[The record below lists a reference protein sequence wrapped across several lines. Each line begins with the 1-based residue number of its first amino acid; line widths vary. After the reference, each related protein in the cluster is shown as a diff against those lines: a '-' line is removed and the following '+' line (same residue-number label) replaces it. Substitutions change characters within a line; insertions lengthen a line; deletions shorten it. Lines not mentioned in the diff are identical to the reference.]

1 MSTNDKKVPA
11 ARTISPEQGDADGA
25 GKPRFE
31 EFEITGP
38 EGKTVTIR
46 RNIETG
52 EQTVKGDAM
61 QRGDRPGVADEI
73 SLRVERGEVG
83 KDKFPPPIPEPV
95 REPAAVTVEA
105 DGTTVSA
112 VLPVSHEDVATP
124 AEVKRRSRQ
133 KDA

>member
-1 MSTNDKKVPA
+1 MSTNDKT
-11 ARTISPEQGDADGA
+11 RTISPDQGATGGA
-25 GKPRFE
+25 GKPRYE
-31 EFEITGP
+31 EYSLVGP

-61 QRGDRPGVADEI
+61 QRGDRPGVGDEI
-73 SLRVERGEVG
+73 SLRVEKGEVG
-83 KDKFPPPIPEPV
+83 KDKFPPPMPEPV
-95 REPAAVTVEA
+95 REPVSVTVEA